1 MNNKPLVRKEF
12 IIEDEDALKAIS
24 IVKDPAIEKS
34 FQMFRAAN
42 LHDNCKCEI
51 VDGKLITEPTACDYC
66 KSKKSSFKAVIEKQ
80 QLTGPSMI
88 PNIDILR
95 IDETTGEYYNCWFS
109 EETIAK
115 ASALYLK
122 NSNHTSANFDH
133 QNQFT
138 NKVYIIESW
147 IVEDPE
153 NDKSKA
159 LGFSDITKG
168 TWMVTYQ
175 VDDKELWFEIKAN
188 GFTGFSIE
196 GFFERYEK
204 QVKQDILLN
213 KIYSII
219 NSNIPDSDKENMI
232 KTIINTI

>member
-1 MNNKPLVRKEF
+1 MNKKPLVRREF

-51 VDGKLITEPTACDYC
+51 VDGELITEATACDYC

-80 QLTGPSMI
+80 QLTGPAMV
-88 PNIDILR
+88 PNKDILR
-95 IDETTGEYYNCWFS
+95 IDETTGEDYNCWFS
-109 EETIAK
+109 PETIVK
-115 ASALYLK
+115 ASSLYLK
-122 NSNHTSANFDH
+122 NSHHTSANFDH
-133 QNQFT
+133 QELYT

-175 VDDKELWFEIKAN
+175 VDDAELWSEIKAN
-188 GFTGFSIE
+188 GFITKNVGLIVKSIW
-196 GFFERYEK
+196 Y
-204 QVKQDILLN
+204 
-213 KIYSII
+213 
-219 NSNIPDSDKENMI
+219 NMPFCLHLAW
-232 KTIINTI
+232 N